1 MGLSNFIKLESGVS
15 PLIVAGST
23 FGDLPGLS
31 VQTTRCLS
39 YIPADSDSKIFLCL
53 ESNSELK
60 SGAKTTMSLFFQRYW
75 LKIESLEELTV
86 VRDRIHT
93 IKIAGTLTK
102 GLQVTDQYLST
113 LGACSLQLEN

>member
-1 MGLSNFIKLESGVS
+1 MGLSDFIKLESGVS

-31 VQTTRCLS
+31 VQTIRCRS
-39 YIPADSDSKIFLCL
+39 CIPVALDSNILLCL
-53 ESNSELK
+53 ERRSELK

-75 LKIESLEELTV
+75 SKIESLEELTV

-102 GLQVTDQYLST
+102 GLQVIDQYLST
-113 LGACSLQLEN
+113 LGACSLQLEH